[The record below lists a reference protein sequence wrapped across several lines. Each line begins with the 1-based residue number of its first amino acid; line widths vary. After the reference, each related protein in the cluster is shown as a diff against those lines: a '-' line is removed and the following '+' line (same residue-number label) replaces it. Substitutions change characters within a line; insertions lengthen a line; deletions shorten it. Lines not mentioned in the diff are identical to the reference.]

1 MGSTMTPPSVR
12 PFPAKKS
19 KKPKVSTAVGPIS
32 LTDEELAQ
40 VVGGIA
46 IIGTLVIATRP
57 R

>member
-19 KKPKVSTAVGPIS
+19 KKPKVSTAVGTIS

>member
-1 MGSTMTPPSVR
+1 MTPPSVR
-12 PFPAKKS
+12 PCPAKKS
-19 KKPKVSTAVGPIS
+19 RELEVSTAVGAIS

-40 VVGGIA
+40 IVGGIA